1 MKDKKYITKF
11 SENKYIP
18 VFVLFYLFYIVCNY
32 D

>member
-18 VFVLFYLFYIVCNY
+18 VFVLFYIVCNY